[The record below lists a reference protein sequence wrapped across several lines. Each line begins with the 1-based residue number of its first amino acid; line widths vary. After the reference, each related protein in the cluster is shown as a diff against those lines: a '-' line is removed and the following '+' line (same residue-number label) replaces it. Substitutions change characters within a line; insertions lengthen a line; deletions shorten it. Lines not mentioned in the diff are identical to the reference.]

1 MAADKRG
8 EVAARLRRVHAS
20 ERRRVARELH
30 DQVAHS
36 LGVAL
41 NSLELHELYLE
52 EDPPRAERQLRI
64 ATRAVRGALERVRGL
79 SSDLRGREVDDGLE
93 GALVDYLRSVAPP
106 AVDWTVTVSGDDHRL
121 PVELRDEL
129 YLILR
134 EAARNALIHSAA
146 GHLTIVVDVGADAVR
161 ATVTDDGLGFDPR
174 QHPATGGLASM
185 RERTQ
190 LLGGSLG
197 LSSDPGEGTVV
208 RVQVPV
214 ESAEAPPRTGSE

>member
-8 EVAARLRRVHAS
+8 EVVAQLRRVHSS

-41 NSLELHELYLE
+41 NSLELHEIYLK

-79 SSDLRGREVDDGLE
+79 SSDLRGHEVDGGLE
-93 GALVDYLRSVAPP
+93 DALIDYLRTVAPP
-106 AVDWTVTVSGDDHRL
+106 ALAWTVVVSGDDHGL
-121 PVELRDEL
+121 LAELRDEL

-146 GHLTIVVDVGADAVR
+146 RHLEIVVDVGADAVR
-161 ATVTDDGLGFDPR
+161 AMVADDGRGFDPR

-185 RERTQ
+185 RERAQ
-190 LLGGSLG
+190 LLDGSLE
-197 LSSDPGEGTVV
+197 LSSGPDKGTVV
-208 RVQVPV
+208 HVHVPV
-214 ESAEAPPRTGSE
+214 GTASDEQ